1 MRVKSILNQVEKYKD
16 FVYERV
22 RWQAEGQERVLVVEV
37 RSRAHCPGRCSEC
50 GEPRPGYDRLAARQ
64 FEYVPL
70 WGIPVYFV
78 YALRRVQCPRCGVK
92 VEKVPWAEGKQTLTR
107 SYMQFLATWAR
118 RVSWQEVARF
128 FHTSWEKV
136 FHSVCA
142 QVEWGLAHRDL
153 SGIAAVGIDE
163 TSWQRGHRY
172 LTVVYQL
179 DAQARRLLW
188 VGEQRSAETL
198 RQFFRFFGPERTRQ
212 LRFICSDL
220 WQPYLDV
227 IAQHASQA
235 LHVLDRFHVA
245 LNLNKAVDQVRAEE
259 SRELRRQGL
268 QPILTRTRWCLL
280 KRPEHLNPREEI
292 KLADLL
298 RANLR
303 TVRAYLL
310 KEELGLFWTWTGVIW
325 ARHFLHR
332 WFHHVLRSRLEP
344 LKKVAR
350 MLRTHERLLLN
361 WFRADKAIS
370 SGPTEGLNNRLQLT
384 LRKAYGFRTFRAA
397 EVALY
402 HTLGALPEPE
412 STHRFC

>member
-22 RWQAEGQERVLVVEV
+22 RWQEARQGGVLVVEV
-37 RSRAHCPGRCSEC
+37 RPRAHCLGRCSAC
-50 GEPRPGYDRLAARQ
+50 GERGPGYDRLSARE

-70 WGIPVYFV
+70 WGIPVHFV
-78 YALRRVQCPRCGVK
+78 YALRRVRCPRCGVK
-92 VEKVPWAEGKQTLTR
+92 VEAVPWGQGKQTLTR

-136 FHSVCA
+136 SHSVCT

-153 SGIAAVGIDE
+153 SGIEALGIDE

-179 DAQARRLLW
+179 DAPARRLLW

-198 RQFFRFFGPERTRQ
+198 RQFFRGFGPERTRQ

-227 IAQHASQA
+227 IAQYASQA

-259 SRELRRQGL
+259 SQELRRQGL
-268 QPILTRTRWCLL
+268 EPILTRTRWCLL
-280 KRPEHLNPREEI
+280 KRPEHLSPREEI

-310 KEELGLFWTWTGVIW
+310 KEELGLLWT
-325 ARHFLHR
+325 
-332 WFHHVLRSRLEP
+332 
-344 LKKVAR
+344 
-350 MLRTHERLLLN
+350 
-361 WFRADKAIS
+361 
-370 SGPTEGLNNRLQLT
+370 
-384 LRKAYGFRTFRAA
+384 
-397 EVALY
+397 
-402 HTLGALPEPE
+402 
-412 STHRFC
+412 